1 MVKKSRGL
9 VLRRSTSFLE
19 RMREANCSMT
29 LRRLAMMTLEKT
41 AIVLAQGLLAV
52 RTPMALES

>member
-1 MVKKSRGL
+1 MVKKSRGS

-29 LRRLAMMTLEKT
+29 LRLAMMTLEKT